1 MSMQAQ
7 SGNILG
13 SVTQIKSGCV
23 SGRISASNSVSGF
36 VAKPVGYVD
45 YTGEYEVTPRAQEQ
59 ALLTAEKVML
69 HDVTIKEIPYREIPN
84 VGGRGMTVKIG

>member
-1 MSMQAQ
+1 MRIRVRFSEDKQFNV
-7 SGNILG
+7 SLG
-13 SVTQIKSGCV
+13 VTQNITEY
-23 SGRISASNSVSGF
+23 
-36 VAKPVGYVD
+36 VG
-45 YTGEYEVTPRAQEQ
+45 GEVYDGAYEVTPRAQEQ